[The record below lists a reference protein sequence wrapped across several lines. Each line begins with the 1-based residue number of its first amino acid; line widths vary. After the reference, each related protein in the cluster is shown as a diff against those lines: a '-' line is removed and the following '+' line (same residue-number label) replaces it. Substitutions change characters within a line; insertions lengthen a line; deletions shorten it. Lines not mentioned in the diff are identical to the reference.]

1 MCFKGLRT
9 VPLWADPAP
18 GCGVTAASSSCTGDT
33 APHNTASASA
43 ADPPLPQPAAAAGT
57 PSDAPTTPA
66 SPALALT
73 DSRSVPWGITA
84 VFSLA
89 RSIILTRQNELIAGG
104 VMKKKTLVYLLKL
117 NVTKLRSTSLSC
129 SLRWRYC
136 RFWESSRPV
145 SSFFCCVRMC
155 CWNFFSSD
163 TTAFPWRI
171 KAQKHSQLV
180 ILSLISA
187 LTETTLCMLV
197 REWRLLSGCYTLERS
212 STSYEAGMCTLSNVK
227 VLTNISK
234 TNNIVSIRTT
244 HCCLTFITYIWIY
257 YISLWSSL
265 TSFSRIPWCFLVSFS
280 PSTEKLFL
288 KFSSSLSNLSW
299 CSSISAFSLFSRP
312 ISCFW
317 CWRRIRLYLWGE
329 TLLANG

>member
-104 VMKKKTLVYLLKL
+104 VMKKKTHIRWNLMWQNSEAPLWAALCAGDTVVSG
-117 NVTKLRSTSLSC
+117 NPAGRSAPSFAASECAAGTSSPPTRL
-129 SLRWRYC
+129 
-136 RFWESSRPV
+136 P
-145 SSFFCCVRMC
+145 
-155 CWNFFSSD
+155 
-163 TTAFPWRI
+163 FP
-171 KAQKHSQLV
+171 
-180 ILSLISA
+180 
-187 LTETTLCMLV
+187 
-197 REWRLLSGCYTLERS
+197 G
-212 STSYEAGMCTLSNVK
+212 G
-227 VLTNISK
+227 
-234 TNNIVSIRTT
+234 
-244 HCCLTFITYIWIY
+244 
-257 YISLWSSL
+257 
-265 TSFSRIPWCFLVSFS
+265 
-280 PSTEKLFL
+280 
-288 KFSSSLSNLSW
+288 
-299 CSSISAFSLFSRP
+299 
-312 ISCFW
+312 
-317 CWRRIRLYLWGE
+317 
-329 TLLANG
+329 